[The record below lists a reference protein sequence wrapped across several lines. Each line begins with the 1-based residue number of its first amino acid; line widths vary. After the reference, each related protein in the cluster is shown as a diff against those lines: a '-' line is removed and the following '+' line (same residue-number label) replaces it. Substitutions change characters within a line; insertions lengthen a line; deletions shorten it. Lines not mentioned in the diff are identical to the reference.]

1 MNKNE
6 KFVIT
11 INREVGSGGRTV
23 GRKLA
28 ERLGVKYFDKAL
40 IEALTKKFG
49 VSAEEIERIKGQK
62 KTFWNE
68 LNTYYNNIVSSASK
82 PMDYDVRITT
92 FSMFDAEKKILQ
104 EMASKESCVVAG
116 RSGFMVFRMWP
127 NHLNI
132 LIHASMENRV
142 ARIMKRQEV
151 SEVQAREIID
161 KIDADR
167 ETFIKKYEN
176 TSRYD
181 ARNYQLVISMDEL
194 DEDAAVDLICDY
206 IDHTSKGKK

>member
-28 ERLGVKYFDKAL
+28 EKLGVKYFDKVV
-40 IEALTKKFG
+40 IESLTKKFG
-49 VSAEEIERIKGQK
+49 VSAEEIERIKAQK

-68 LNTYYNNIVSSASK
+68 LNTYYNNIVASASK
-82 PMDYDVRITT
+82 PMDDEVRITT
-92 FSMFDAEKKILQ
+92 YSMFDTEKKILQ
-104 EMASKESCVVAG
+104 EIATKESCAVAG
-116 RSGFMVFRMWP
+116 RSGFMVFRKWP

-132 LIHASMENRV
+132 LIHASLENRI

-151 SEVQAREIID
+151 SEVKAREIIA
-161 KIDADR
+161 KVDADR

-194 DEDAAVDLICDY
+194 DEDSAVDVICNY
-206 IDHTSKGKK
+206 IDHMSKK

>member
-28 ERLGVKYFDKAL
+28 EKLGVKYFDKAL
-40 IEALTKKFG
+40 IEKLTEKFG
-49 VSAEEIERIKGQK
+49 VSVEEIERIKAQK
-62 KTFWNE
+62 KTWWNE
-68 LNTYYNNIVSSASK
+68 FNTYYNNIVSSATQ
-82 PMDYDVRITT
+82 PMEAETKVTT
-92 FSMFDAEKKILQ
+92 ASMFDAEKKILQ
-104 EMASKESCVVAG
+104 ELATKESCVVAG
-116 RSGFMVFRMWP
+116 RSGFLVFRQWP

-132 LIHASMENRV
+132 LIEASMEHRV

-151 SEVQAREIID
+151 GEEKAREIIA
-161 KIDADR
+161 KLDANR
-167 ETFIKKYEN
+167 ERFIQKYEN

-181 ARNYQLVISMDEL
+181 ARNYQLVISMDDL
-194 DEDAAVDLICDY
+194 TEDAAVEVICCF
-206 IDHTSKGKK
+206 IDHMK

>member
-28 ERLGVKYFDKAL
+28 EKLGVKYFDKAL

-68 LNTYYNNIVSSASK
+68 LNSYYNNIVTSATK
-82 PMDYDVRITT
+82 PMDTDVRITT
-92 FSMFDAEKKILQ
+92 SSMFDAEKKILQ
-104 EMASKESCVVAG
+104 EMATKESCVVAG
-116 RSGFMVFRMWP
+116 RSGFIVFRQWP

-151 SEVQAREIID
+151 TEVQAREIIA

-194 DEDAAVDLICDY
+194 DEDDAVDLICDY
-206 IDHTSKGKK
+206 IDHTSKK

>member
-28 ERLGVKYFDKAL
+28 EKLGVKYFDKVV
-40 IEALTKKFG
+40 IESLTKKFG
-49 VSAEEIERIKGQK
+49 VSAEEIERIKAQK

-68 LNTYYNNIVSSASK
+68 LNTYYNNIVASASK
-82 PMDYDVRITT
+82 PMDDEVRITT
-92 FSMFDAEKKILQ
+92 YSMFDTEKKILQ
-104 EMASKESCVVAG
+104 EIATKESCVVAG
-116 RSGFMVFRMWP
+116 RSGFMVFRKWP

-132 LIHASMENRV
+132 LIHASLENRI

-151 SEVQAREIID
+151 SEVKAREIIA
-161 KIDADR
+161 KVDADR

-194 DEDAAVDLICDY
+194 DEDSAVDVICNY
-206 IDHTSKGKK
+206 IDHMSKK

>member
-28 ERLGVKYFDKAL
+28 EKLGVKYFDKVV
-40 IEALTKKFG
+40 IESLTKKFG
-49 VSAEEIERIKGQK
+49 VSAEEIERIKAQK

-68 LNTYYNNIVSSASK
+68 LNTYYNNIVASASK
-82 PMDYDVRITT
+82 PMDDEVRITT
-92 FSMFDAEKKILQ
+92 YSMFDTEKKILQ
-104 EMASKESCVVAG
+104 EIATKESCVVAG
-116 RSGFMVFRMWP
+116 RSGFMVFRKWP

-132 LIHASMENRV
+132 LIHASLENRI

-151 SEVQAREIID
+151 SEVKAREIIA
-161 KIDADR
+161 KVDADR

-181 ARNYQLVISMDEL
+181 ARNYQLVISMDEI
-194 DEDAAVDLICDY
+194 DEDAAVDVICNY
-206 IDHTSKGKK
+206 IDHMSKK

>member
-28 ERLGVKYFDKAL
+28 EKLGVKYFDKAL
-40 IEALTKKFG
+40 IEKLTEKFG
-49 VSAEEIERIKGQK
+49 VSVEEIERIKAQK
-62 KTFWNE
+62 KSWWNE
-68 LNTYYNNIVSSASK
+68 INTYYNNIVASATR
-82 PMDYDVRITT
+82 PMDAEVRVTT
-92 FSMFDAEKKILQ
+92 ASMFETEKKSLQ
-104 EMASKESCVVAG
+104 DLATKESCVVAG
-116 RSGFMVFRMWP
+116 RTGFMVFRKWP

-132 LIHASMENRV
+132 LIHASMEHRV
-142 ARIMKRQEV
+142 ARIMKHQEV
-151 SEVQAREIID
+151 SEVKAREIIA
-161 KIDADR
+161 KVDADR
-167 ETFIKKYEN
+167 ETFIKKYED

-194 DEDAAVDLICDY
+194 DEDGAVNVICCY
-206 IDHTSKGKK
+206 IDNMSK